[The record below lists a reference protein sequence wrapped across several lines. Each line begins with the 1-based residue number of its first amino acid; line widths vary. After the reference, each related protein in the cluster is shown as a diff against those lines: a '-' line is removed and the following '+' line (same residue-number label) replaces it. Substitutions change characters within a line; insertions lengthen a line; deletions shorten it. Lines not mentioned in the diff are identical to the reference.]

1 MKKDT
6 IIELTTTFEEL
17 LHFTEHGVEF
27 WFARDLQHLLG
38 YEKWDN
44 FQNVINKA
52 KVACNISGYNN
63 PDHFADVGKMVSI
76 GSNAQKEIEDLML
89 TRFACYLIAQNG
101 DPRKEQ
107 IAFAQTYFALQTRKL
122 EIIESNILAAERVNA
137 RKKLKKTEKELSH
150 VIFQQTGQ
158 VQNFS
163 LIRSKGD
170 KALFNKNTQE
180 MKNKWGI
187 GNKPLADF
195 MPSILLKAKDFA
207 TEITVF
213 NTKQYRLNSEKDI
226 SDEHINNNVSIRK
239 TLISRGI
246 TPEDLPPEEDVK
258 KIERKLSSEECNLF
272 KDQDTFNNSES
283 NS

>member
-1 MKKDT
+1 MN
-6 IIELTTTFEEL
+6 
-17 LHFTEHGVEF
+17 H
-27 WFARDLQHLLG
+27 
-38 YEKWDN
+38 
-44 FQNVINKA
+44 
-52 KVACNISGYNN
+52 
-63 PDHFADVGKMVSI
+63 
-76 GSNAQKEIEDLML
+76 
-89 TRFACYLIAQNG
+89 
-101 DPRKEQ
+101 
-107 IAFAQTYFALQTRKL
+107 
-122 EIIESNILAAERVNA
+122 ILAAERVNA

-258 KIERKLSSEECNLF
+258 KIERKLSSEECKLF

>member
-6 IIELTTTFEEL
+6 IIKLTNTFEDL
-17 LHFTEHGVEF
+17 LHFTDNGVEF

-44 FQNVINKA
+44 FQNVIHKA
-52 KVACNISGYNN
+52 KVACKITGYEDA
-63 PDHFADVGKMVSI
+63 DHFADVGKMVSI
-76 GSNAQKEIEDLML
+76 GSSAMKEIEDRML

-122 EIIESNILAAERVNA
+122 EIIESTILASERVTA
-137 RKKLKKTEKELSH
+137 RKKLIKTEKELSH

-158 VQNFS
+158 IQNFS

-170 KALFNKNTQE
+170 KALFNKNTRE

-195 MPSILLKAKDFA
+195 MPCILLKAKDFA

-213 NTKQYRLNSEKDI
+213 NAKQYQLKSEKEI

-246 TPEDLPPEEDVK
+246 TPEELPPEEDVK
-258 KIERKLSSEECNLF
+258 KLERKLSTEETKSF
-272 KDQDTFNNSES
+272 REQDTFKRVDD
-283 NS
+283 

>member
-1 MKKDT
+1 
-6 IIELTTTFEEL
+6 
-17 LHFTEHGVEF
+17 
-27 WFARDLQHLLG
+27 
-38 YEKWDN
+38 
-44 FQNVINKA
+44 
-52 KVACNISGYNN
+52 
-63 PDHFADVGKMVSI
+63 MVSI

-150 VIFQQTGQ
+150 VIFKQTGQ

-258 KIERKLSSEECNLF
+258 KIERKLSSEECKLF